1 MLETKNFFVTIRISL
16 KNCRMVRDSENNLLA
31 SIMNGQ
37 GGEGGE
43 RMEGEAREVLCL
55 AGCKF

>member
-37 GGEGGE
+37 GGEG
-43 RMEGEAREVLCL
+43 EGEDGRGGEGGIMLGRV
-55 AGCKF
+55 